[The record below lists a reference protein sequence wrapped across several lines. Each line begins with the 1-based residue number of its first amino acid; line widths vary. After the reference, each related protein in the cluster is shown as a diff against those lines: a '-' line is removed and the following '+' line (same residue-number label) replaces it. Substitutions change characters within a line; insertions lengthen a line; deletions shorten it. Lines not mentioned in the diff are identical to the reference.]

1 MNKKIIISKNTTK
14 IFLDFDGV
22 LVDSNKYKEI
32 SIEKSIKFYEKDL
45 VIVNNSVDFFN
56 ANAGLA
62 RKGKLRKFF
71 DHKKVEDILEKY
83 SDYCKQFLLQA
94 SLTVGSKEFIIKIS

>member
-1 MNKKIIISKNTTK
+1 MYKSFTISKNTRK

-32 SIEKSIKFYEKDL
+32 SIEKSIKFYEKNL
-45 VIVNNSVDFFN
+45 EIIKNSVGFFN

-62 RKGKLRKFF
+62 REGKLRKFGF
-71 DHKKVEDILEKY
+71 W
-83 SDYCKQFLLQA
+83 
-94 SLTVGSKEFIIKIS
+94 